1 MVVLRCKT
9 KGALVAAAIMM
20 GANVTTFFDNSYQY
34 AYSSYLCFNVSCVN
48 VIVEEAFRTAKVRRS
63 PHRKSA
69 SLC

>member
-1 MVVLRCKT
+1 MVVLHCKT

-20 GANVTTFFDNSYQY
+20 GVTTFFDNSYQY
-34 AYSSYLCFNVSCVN
+34 AYSSYLCFYVSCVN